1 MTANIH
7 DVIVEKMRALL
18 IQRGHKVRTNSG
30 QDKKFSVTGPGLNP
44 EEKITYYPDVYTY
57 DEVENVVTNIY
68 EVETSESINPQSV
81 EQWRKMANGSAKF
94 YLVVPKLDLER
105 TKQLVQ
111 QNNIK
116 VVEYYTY

>member
-1 MTANIH
+1 
-7 DVIVEKMRALL
+7 
-18 IQRGHKVRTNSG
+18 
-30 QDKKFSVTGPGLNP
+30 
-44 EEKITYYPDVYTY
+44 
-57 DEVENVVTNIY
+57 
-68 EVETSESINPQSV
+68 
-81 EQWRKMANGSAKF
+81 MANGSAKF